1 MNGLVNRVLLS
12 VALGLA
18 LTLTAQTAL
27 AQAAN
32 SAGSSPSATVEKQAT
47 PKRATATDSIVVGA
61 HLTPDEIE
69 DGKIND
75 VYQPL
80 YHWKQSTDCPQIVN
94 LCVTQIIPM
103 AERSKF
109 EETKNKF
116 LFLANR
122 DIAGCEMKSE
132 KYQEAEQRYQK
143 MFEYIPVWPGITDS
157 DYPQNYRSIGS
168 ARIMQGRWKDAQSAL
183 EKSIEIF
190 DEQIDKAVHSD
201 SEFSRNE
208 HSKNLMMSE
217 AQARNLLAVAYFRDG
232 RQADAMEMLEKAYQ
246 EATKSSATPEMIQQI
261 VQSGR
266 TASEIM
272 QDGTAKAKWD
282 ARAETPSKKQP

>member
-1 MNGLVNRVLLS
+1 MNSSIHRALLFLV
-12 VALGLA
+12 LA
-18 LTLTAQTAL
+18 LILRAQTAP
-27 AQAAN
+27 AQTAD
-32 SAGSSPSATVEKQAT
+32 SGGSTPSGTAEKQAT

-61 HLTPDEIE
+61 HLTPEEIE

-94 LCVTQIIPM
+94 LCETQIIPM

-109 EETKNKF
+109 AETRNKF

-122 DIAGCEMKSE
+122 DIAGCEMKSG
-132 KYQEAEQRYQK
+132 KYEEAEQRYQK
-143 MFEYIPVWPGITDS
+143 MFEYIPVWPGIADS

-168 ARIMQGRWKDAQSAL
+168 ARIMQGRWKDAGEAL

-201 SEFSRNE
+201 SEFMRNG

-217 AQARNLLAVAYFRDG
+217 ALARNLLAAAYFRDG
-232 RQADAMEMLEKAYQ
+232 RQAEAMEMLERAYE
-246 EATKSSATPEMIQQI
+246 EAIKSSATPEMIKQI
-261 VQSGR
+261 VQSGQ

-272 QDGTAKAKWD
+272 QDGTAKAKWG
-282 ARAETPSKKQP
+282 ARAEAAAKNQP